1 MALDTAASLTPEALW
16 TTINHVWIVTAV
28 MIIFLM
34 KGGFLLY
41 EAGLVRA
48 KNTINTAQKNLA
60 DTLLATLIFYM
71 FGYNVMMGPT
81 IGGLIGWSWDGIEFH
96 EINHTQFLYQV
107 AFCTMAATV
116 VSGAVAERIRFE
128 AYIISTIFISAIVY
142 PVFGHWTWGDRII
155 ADNPTLLSA
164 KGFIDFAGGTTVSAL
179 GGWCALAALAVIG
192 PRLGKYGPDGKA
204 NPMPG
209 NNIVLAALGVMIL
222 WVGSLAF
229 NSALAAAGSQDV
241 AHIMSN
247 SLLSA
252 ACSGLTTLIIGRYLD
267 GLFHPERCL
276 YGVLSGLGSIASG
289 CHLYSTS
296 DTIIVGVT
304 SGLLVTAAYYI
315 MTHRL
320 KLDDVVCAIPINGF
334 CGAWGTLL
342 VGVLGNAEQFGGH
355 TRMEQFMVQL
365 EGVVL
370 SFAWGFG
377 TCYAFFFLLNKF
389 YRMRVTPEEEIIG
402 LNKAEH
408 GVTMGTGV
416 LQEAL
421 LNIVEGTGDLTQ
433 RLDETTGDESAEIAV
448 LFNRFVQRMQFLMI
462 NIAQN
467 ARVLTSSSERLS
479 EISSQF
485 SDNFE
490 QILEESSSI
499 NTSTTSVSSDVE
511 SATFIAAEI
520 NQKVG
525 QISTSANAMSTQ
537 LDDVT
542 RTIED
547 MSHSIGEV
555 AGRSSTASSVT
566 AAAHRSMDEAT
577 QNMKVLVDTAS
588 KIGSVVDFIK
598 NIADETNL
606 LALNASI
613 ESARAGEVGRGFA
626 VVADEIKNL
635 AAQTARAT
643 EEIAQQISAMQ
654 SNTGTIHDILK
665 QLNQLVITIDESVH
679 DITQKTGNQ
688 SHYATQISSAARD
701 ASDQARTMAHSIQEI
716 SYSAG
721 LVSESMSDASAQTGK
736 MIGTVTSYTN
746 RAKANK
752 DKAIEVKKTSSDLS
766 AVAKELSDIVS
777 EYKINT

>member
-1 MALDTAASLTPEALW
+1 MNVAGAASALN
-16 TTINHVWIVTAV
+16 IDDVRIALNHVWMVTAV

-60 DTLLATLIFYM
+60 DTLIATIIFYM
-71 FGYNVMMGPT
+71 FGYNLMMGPT
-81 IGGLIGWSWDGIEFH
+81 VGGFFGWTWDGNAFH

-142 PVFGHWTWGDRII
+142 PVFGHWTWGNRII
-155 ADNPTLLSA
+155 EDNQTLLAA

-179 GGWCALAALAVIG
+179 GGWCALAALIVIG
-192 PRLGKYGPDGKA
+192 PRLGKYGEDGTV

-247 SLLSA
+247 TMLSA
-252 ACSGLTTLIIGRYLD
+252 ACSGLTTLIIGRCLD
-267 GLFHPERCL
+267 GHFHPERCL
-276 YGVLSGLGSIASG
+276 YGMLSGLGSIASG
-289 CHLYSTS
+289 CYLYSTF
-296 DTIIVGVT
+296 DTVIVGVT
-304 SGLLVTAAYYI
+304 SGLLVSASFYV
-315 MTHRL
+315 MTNKL

-342 VGVLGNAEQFGGH
+342 VGALGNEALFGGH
-355 TRMEQFMVQL
+355 TRMEQFLVQA
-365 EGVVL
+365 EGVAL
-370 SFAWGFG
+370 SFVWGFG
-377 TCYAFFFLLNKF
+377 ACYAFFYLLNKV
-389 YRMRVTPEEEIIG
+389 YRMRVTPEEEIMG

-408 GVTMGTGV
+408 GVTMGTGL

-448 LFNRFVQRMQFLMI
+448 LFNRFVQRMQYLMI

-467 ARVLTSSSERLS
+467 ARVLSSSSDRLS
-479 EISSQF
+479 DISSQF

-490 QILEESSSI
+490 KILEESSSI
-499 NTSTTSVSSDVE
+499 NNSTASVSSDVE
-511 SATFIAAEI
+511 SASFVAAEI
-520 NQKVG
+520 NQKVES
-525 QISTSANAMSTQ
+525 ISASAGEMTRRMDEVA
-537 LDDVT
+537 
-542 RTIED
+542 RTIDE
-547 MSHSIGEV
+547 MTRSIGEV
-555 AGRSSTASSVT
+555 ASRSSSASAMTAS
-566 AAAHRSMDEAT
+566 AHRSMEEAARA
-577 QNMKVLVDTAS
+577 MKTLVETAN

-626 VVADEIKNL
+626 VVADEIKSL

-643 EEIAQQISAMQ
+643 DEIAAQIGAMQ
-654 SNTGTIHDILK
+654 KNTGSISDIITGLSR
-665 QLNQLVITIDESVH
+665 VVATIDESMH
-679 DITQKTGNQ
+679 DITQKASGQNQ
-688 SHYATQISSAARD
+688 YAAQIAATAQD
-701 ASDQARTMAHSIQEI
+701 TNTHARAMAGSIQDIAEN
-716 SYSAG
+716 AG
-721 LVSESMSDASAQTGK
+721 LVSESMRDASSQTNR
-736 MIGTVTSYTN
+736 MIGTVNGYTA
-746 RAKANK
+746 RAKENK
-752 DKAIEVKKTSSDLS
+752 ESAVGVKKTSSDLS
-766 AVAKELSDIVS
+766 AVAKELRDIVD
-777 EYKINT
+777 EYKI